1 MQPLHTVPLLV
12 SGILTGYAIEVAVLS
27 LVVWLHGIR
36 AVVVTGLP
44 AHVVQELGGRGGEGR
59 GGEGRGGEGR
69 GGEGRGGE
77 GRDRCI

>member
-1 MQPLHTVPLLV
+1 MQPLYTVPLLV

-44 AHVVQELGGRGGEGR
+44 AHVVQELGGRGEGR
-59 GGEGRGGEGR
+59 GGVYENYGLKS
-69 GGEGRGGE
+69 
-77 GRDRCI
+77 